1 MGGEEFCIGLPL
13 TDQAGAIELAE
24 ALRQTTEA
32 LSVGGK
38 DGQPLKVTVSVGVVA
53 VRQAVL
59 EQQST
64 TLELLYGGADDLLY
78 QAKRL
83 GRNRVVVG

>member
-1 MGGEEFCIGLPL
+1 MAAGGGPADLAHGLRL
-13 TDQAGAIELAE
+13 GRLVLGLDGAGQPE
-24 ALRQTTEA
+24 RHV
-32 LSVGGK
+32 VGG
-38 DGQPLKVTVSVGVVA
+38 GVGVVA